1 MSVSFRVMLDLCIED
16 VEQELKSLRSDLA
29 TIVGMALGV
38 GAILVAYLMEGGSL
52 SSVFRLPAVMIVIGG
67 TLGAGMITT
76 SLPTVL
82 AIPSFLRIAFF
93 GQELDYRDTIDR
105 IVMLAE
111 RARREGILGLE
122 GYLSRTP
129 NLFFRKALQLLIDG
143 TEVTVLRSILETE
156 ISYVEERHRRGIE
169 LFRKFGGFA
178 PTMGIIGTVLG
189 LIHTLAN
196 TTDTARMAVGIA
208 SAFIATLWGVC
219 SANLFFLPVSDKLR
233 HRHLEE
239 MSNLE
244 LILEGVVAIQSGEN
258 PRVVRTKLLSYINP
272 QQRYEDIYAS
282 LTR

>member
-1 MSVSFRVMLDLCIED
+1 MV
-16 VEQELKSLRSDLA
+16 
-29 TIVGMALGV
+29 LGI
-38 GAILVAYLMEGGSL
+38 GAIVVAFLMEGGSL
-52 SSVFRLPAVMIVIGG
+52 SSVFKLPAVMIVIGG
-67 TLGAGMITT
+67 TLGAGMVTT
-76 SLPTVL
+76 SLATVL
-82 AIPSFLRIAFF
+82 SIPKYLKIAFF
-93 GQELDYRDTIDR
+93 NEETNFRDTIDL

-122 GYLSRTP
+122 GYIRRTP
-129 NLFFRKALQLLIDG
+129 NAFFRKALQLLIDG

-156 ISYVEERHRRGIE
+156 ISYIEERHRRGIE
-169 LFRKFGGFA
+169 FFRKLGGFA

-196 TTDTARMAVGIA
+196 TTDTTRMAAGIA

-239 MSNLE
+239 LANLE

-272 QQRYEDIYAS
+272 QERYEDIYAS
-282 LTR
+282 LPR

>member
-1 MSVSFRVMLDLCIED
+1 MV
-16 VEQELKSLRSDLA
+16 
-29 TIVGMALGV
+29 LGI
-38 GAILVAYLMEGGSL
+38 GAIVVAYLMEGGSL
-52 SSVFRLPAVMIVIGG
+52 SSVFKLPAVMIVLGG

-76 SLPTVL
+76 SLATVL
-82 AIPSFLRIAFF
+82 AIPTHLRIAFF
-93 GQELDYRDTIDR
+93 GHETDYRDTIDR

-122 GYLSRTP
+122 SYLNRAPTA
-129 NLFFRKALQLLIDG
+129 FFRKALQLLVDG

-156 ISYVEERHRRGIE
+156 ISYIEERHRRGIE
-169 LFRKFGGFA
+169 LFRKMGGFA

-196 TTDTARMAVGIA
+196 TTDTTRMAAGIA

-239 MSNLE
+239 MANLD

-272 QQRYEDIYAS
+272 QERYEDIYAS
-282 LTR
+282 LSR